1 MTKSLVQQFP
11 DLTAETFVLKDLF
24 VFFREG
30 TRNECQNRRFI
41 RFGKRQLELFLQP
54 SAGRIDKA
62 GQKRRGWDRQRVRFG
77 FTAVAGIAVD
87 HPLDADRNAD
97 NDVFDIDVVDLNIQF
112 IERFMDDLRQ
122 LCQAERRKITIEID
136 ERRS

>member
-1 MTKSLVQQFP
+1 MTAAQKQKMDMQDKVVEDCGIIQFQLKMTKSLVQQFP

-41 RFGKRQLELFLQP
+41 RFGKRRLELFLQP

-62 GQKRRGWDRQRVRFG
+62 GQKRRG
-77 FTAVAGIAVD
+77 
-87 HPLDADRNAD
+87 
-97 NDVFDIDVVDLNIQF
+97 
-112 IERFMDDLRQ
+112 
-122 LCQAERRKITIEID
+122 
-136 ERRS
+136 